1 MAGSPGAKWWKAPF
15 GRRNGD
21 SGRGRPVATL
31 AAFVFLLALLTGCAA
46 SDTLPSVTY
55 VIGISQANMREPW
68 RLVLTRELQEE
79 ATKHPEIRLVFVD
92 ATQDSDKQIKDIERL
107 LGYGIDLLIVSPCD
121 VERLTPTI
129 SEVYQNIPV
138 IVLDRG
144 VEGYDYTLFI
154 GPDNE
159 SIGKQAGEAIV
170 SMAMGRAFSVLEL
183 RGGANSQASAARSRG
198 LENALARHPYIRT
211 RVVVVENESRDAAED
226 IVASLGSQLEEV
238 DVIFAHNDY
247 MALGAYRA
255 MKNGA
260 KVSPKIIGVD
270 GFVGQD
276 DGLELIR
283 KGVIDETITCPT
295 GGREAIQFSL
305 DILKNVSGVPK
316 QVILRSHNITRAN
329 LESYER
335 SLDKAPHELAGAIR
349 VGYAQVG
356 TESGWRIANNSSI
369 REAAK
374 DFNVELTV
382 IDANQSPER
391 QIEAVRTFISQKMDV
406 IVISPIID
414 SGWEPV
420 LEEAKRAGIPVLLSD
435 RKINTEE
442 DDLFLTYIGGDF
454 IEEGR
459 RAMRW
464 VAANVPDDK
473 HPVRILEIQGTI
485 GASPT
490 IERKAGFE
498 AVLAEN
504 GSYSIVHSGSG
515 DYTIEGGRRVVEN
528 YLRAR
533 AWDIDVVFAHND
545 DMALGAIQA
554 LESAGIKPG
563 EDVKIV
569 SVDGTRRAVKAI
581 IDGKLN
587 CVVECAPFLGPQLMK
602 AVTDLMM
609 GKELPLRIIT
619 DERVFTR
626 ENAEEV
632 LPGRSY

>member
-1 MAGSPGAKWWKAPF
+1 M
-15 GRRNGD
+15 
-21 SGRGRPVATL
+21 L
-31 AAFVFLLALLTGCAA
+31 AALVFLAALLVGCAA
-46 SDTLPSVTY
+46 SDTLPPVTY

-79 ATKHPEIRLVFVD
+79 AAKHPEIRLVFVD

-121 VERLTPTI
+121 AKQLTPII
-129 SEVYQNIPV
+129 SEVYQDIPV
-138 IVLDRG
+138 IVLDRV

-170 SMAMGRAFSVLEL
+170 NMAGGQAFSVLEL
-183 RGGANSQASAARSRG
+183 RGGANSQASVSRSRG
-198 LENALARHPYIRT
+198 LEGVFARHPHIRT
-211 RVVVVENESRDAAED
+211 QVVVVENETRDAAED
-226 IVASLGSQLEEV
+226 IVASLDGQLADV

-247 MALGAYRA
+247 MALGAHRA
-255 MKNGA
+255 IRNGPNAA
-260 KVSPKIIGVD
+260 KKIIGVD
-270 GFVGQD
+270 GFAGQD
-276 DGLELIR
+276 GGLELIR
-283 KGVIDETITCPT
+283 KGVIDETITSPT

-305 DILKNVSGVPK
+305 DILKRVSGVPK
-316 QVILRSHNITRAN
+316 QVILRSHNITEAN
-329 LESYER
+329 IESYER
-335 SLDKAPHELAGAIR
+335 SLDKAPRALTGPVR

-369 REAAK
+369 REAAI
-374 DFNVELTV
+374 DFNVELTM
-382 IDANQSPER
+382 IDANQVQGK
-391 QIEAVRTFISQKMDV
+391 QIEAVRTFIEQEMDV
-406 IVISPIID
+406 IVISPVID

-420 LEEAKRAGIPVLLSD
+420 LREAKRAGIPVLLSD
-435 RKINTEE
+435 RNISTGD
-442 DDLFLTYIGGDF
+442 DDLFLTYIGADF

-464 VAANVPDDK
+464 VEANVSPDK
-473 HPVRILEIQGTI
+473 HPVRILELMGTI
-485 GASPT
+485 GATPT

-504 GSYSIVHSGSG
+504 GSYSIVESISG

-528 YLRAR
+528 YLRWN
-533 AWDIDVVFAHND
+533 AWDIDVIFAHND

-554 LESAGIKPG
+554 LESAGIRPG

-569 SVDGTRRAVKAI
+569 SVDGTKRAIKAI

-587 CVVECAPFLGPQLMK
+587 CVVECNPFLGPQLMK
-602 AVTDLMM
+602 AVTDLMS

-619 DERVFTR
+619 DEKVFTR
-626 ENAEEV
+626 ENAEEE

>member
-1 MAGSPGAKWWKAPF
+1 
-15 GRRNGD
+15 
-21 SGRGRPVATL
+21 
-31 AAFVFLLALLTGCAA
+31 
-46 SDTLPSVTY
+46 

-79 ATKHPEIRLVFVD
+79 AAKHPEIRLVFVD

-121 VERLTPTI
+121 AKRLTPTI

-138 IVLDRG
+138 IVLDRV

-159 SIGKQAGEAIV
+159 SIGKQAGKAIV
-170 SMAMGRAFSVLEL
+170 SMAVGRTFSVLEL
-183 RGGANSQASAARSRG
+183 RGGAGSQASAARSRG
-198 LENALARHPYIRT
+198 LEGVFVRHPNIRT
-211 RVVVVENESRDAAED
+211 QVVVVENESRDAAED
-226 IVASLGSQLEEV
+226 IVASLGDRLEDV

-255 MKNGA
+255 IQGGA
-260 KVSPKIIGVD
+260 NASKKIIGVD
-270 GFVGQD
+270 GFAGQD
-276 DGLELIR
+276 GGLELIR

-305 DILKNVSGVPK
+305 DILQNVSGVPK
-316 QVILRSHNITRAN
+316 QVILRSHNITRDN

-335 SLDKAPHELAGAIR
+335 SLDKAPHELTDVIR

-356 TESGWRIANNSSI
+356 TESGWRLAANSSI
-369 REAAK
+369 REAAM
-374 DFNVELTV
+374 DFNVDLTV
-382 IDANQSPER
+382 IDANQSPAR

-420 LEEAKRAGIPVLLSD
+420 LREAKRAGIPVLLSD
-435 RKINTEE
+435 RKINTEA

-464 VAANVPDDK
+464 VQANVPPDK

-504 GSYSIVHSGSG
+504 GSYGIVHSSSG
-515 DYTIEGGRRVVEN
+515 DYTIEGGRQVVES
-528 YLRAR
+528 YLRAN
-533 AWDIDVVFAHND
+533 AWDIDVIFAHND
-545 DMALGAIQA
+545 DMALGAIEA

-569 SVDGTRRAVKAI
+569 SVDGTKRAVKAI